1 MPEPVAVC
9 DIAVPLRLL
18 SNAVERIAITEG
30 ATKPDDNLIIISS
43 RARTDVAAPMCGTT
57 PSKLARISELGH

>member
-18 SNAVERIAITEG
+18 SNAVDRIAITEG
-30 ATKPDDNLIIISS
+30 ATEPDDNLMIISS
-43 RARTDVAAPMCGTT
+43 RAKTDFAIPMCTI
-57 PSKLARISELGH
+57 PRKLARISELGH